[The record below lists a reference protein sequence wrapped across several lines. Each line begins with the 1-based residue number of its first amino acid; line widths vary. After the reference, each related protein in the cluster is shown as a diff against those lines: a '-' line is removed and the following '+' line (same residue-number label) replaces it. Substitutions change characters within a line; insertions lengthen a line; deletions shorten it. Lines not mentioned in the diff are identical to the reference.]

1 MIELNVGGTYFTT
14 RLSTLT
20 KDKDS
25 MLAAMF
31 SGRHR
36 VEQDSQGRY
45 FIDRDGKLFHHILTY
60 LRHDK
65 LPPPDMAVAVLEEAE
80 YYQLTGLVGWCKTQ
94 DCVKSRQVIALL
106 EREER
111 LSGGEL
117 LTHEILAKLAE
128 TIIVDEQ
135 ASLFENG
142 VDGLLVGTVGVI
154 VVCLR
159 PRLGVESSH
168 LVLSDKS
175 LSYRSVAKETG
186 ADIPFTKSTCFFH
199 TGKGADHCCSFPR
212 ASKLVQNSIGMAVY
226 SEEPISPIVYV
237 QRALNRFSHVN
248 PCAQLDLQRFSD
260 ENSERYVAIR
270 SRCTTCSEAAFYFE
284 FKFLFDITCRQ
295 SASATLSR
303 DIASIRKLLN
313 QLTFRF
319 GCLQTTW

>member
-14 RLSTLT
+14 RLRTLI
-20 KDKDS
+20 KDKES

-65 LPPPDMAVAVLEEAE
+65 LPPPDMAVDVLEEAE
-80 YYQLTGLVGWCKTQ
+80 YYQLTGLVDWCKTQ

-117 LTHEILAKLAE
+117 LTHEILTKLAE

-142 VDGLLVGTVGVI
+142 VDGLLVGKVGVI
-154 VVCLR
+154 VFCLH

-168 LVLSDKS
+168 LVLSDES
-175 LSYRSVAKETG
+175 LSNSGIAQKTG

-199 TGKGADHCCSFPR
+199 TGKGADHCCCFPS
-212 ASKLVQNSIGMAVY
+212 ASNFVQNSRMIGMAVY
-226 SEEPISPIVYV
+226 SEDPINPIVYV
-237 QRALNRFSHVN
+237 Q
-248 PCAQLDLQRFSD
+248 
-260 ENSERYVAIR
+260 
-270 SRCTTCSEAAFYFE
+270 
-284 FKFLFDITCRQ
+284 
-295 SASATLSR
+295 
-303 DIASIRKLLN
+303 
-313 QLTFRF
+313 
-319 GCLQTTW
+319 